1 MDRITNSESEKA
13 YSDFIIHK
21 YSEMAGAEQIASR
34 ISINTNLFLLREKA
48 PREILELGAGIGTI
62 TETILANCES
72 RLTSVENNPWCRAQL
87 QKNIA
92 GFRSFTL
99 INEYESLN
107 SETNSDFI
115 IVDVNNGIFNVE
127 TLIKNSPHLK
137 TVFIEGHHLAHRI
150 NISKMLLRTK
160 RIQKLF
166 DVREKRGKKGCAFFV
181 ILEDRSI
188 AKWRSS
194 FSFLITF
201 SSLYLAYFFINLRS
215 RVGLLFNFLERYPGM
230 KRLRELWK
238 GKIPWN
244 F

>member
-1 MDRITNSESEKA
+1 MHRSTNSEGEKA
-13 YSDFIIHK
+13 YSDLITHK

-34 ISINTNLFLLREKA
+34 ISINTILFLLRQKA

-62 TETILANCES
+62 TETILANCEG

-92 GFRSFTL
+92 GLRGFTL

-115 IVDVNNGIFNVE
+115 CIDVNNGIFNVE
-127 TLIKNSPHLK
+127 TLNMNSPHLK
-137 TVFIEGHHLAHRI
+137 TVFIEGHHLAHRL

-166 DVREKRGKKGCAFFV
+166 DVREKRGKKGCAYFV

-188 AKWRSS
+188 ANWRSS

-201 SSLYLAYFFINLRS
+201 FSLHLALSFIKLRS

-230 KRLRELWK
+230 KRLRKLWK
-238 GKIPWN
+238 GKISWN